1 MGPIS
6 MKSHYR
12 AVVIGGGVVGCS
24 VLYHLAK
31 AGWSDVLLIE
41 RSELTSGSSWHA
53 AGGFHTL
60 NGDPNV
66 ARLQAYT
73 VSLYKEL
80 EEISGQS
87 CSLHLTGGVMMADSP
102 ERMDFLRLAHAKG
115 RYLGMDTELITPSEA
130 RAMFPLMDETKF
142 VGAMWDPVEGH
153 LDPSGTTH
161 AYAKAAR
168 KLGAEIVL
176 RNRVT
181 ELTQA
186 TDGTWNVVT
195 EQGTVKAEHVVNCG
209 GLWAREIGR
218 MVGLELPLLAM
229 EHMYLLTEP
238 MPAVEEFN
246 AATGREMVG
255 VLDFKGEI
263 YTRQERNGVLL
274 GTYEKAC
281 KPWSPVETPWD
292 FGHELLAPDLDRISP
307 SLEIGFEHFPGIA
320 NAGIKQVI
328 NGPFTFAPDGNPL
341 VGPVQG
347 LTNFWCACAVMAG
360 FSQGGGVGLALSNW
374 MVNGEPGFDVWG
386 MDVARFGEWATL
398 RYTNAKVRENYS
410 RRFSIR
416 FPNEELPA
424 ARPAQTTPLYDTMR
438 AQGAVMGDSWGLE
451 TPLWFAPEGVEAKDV
466 VSFHRSNDFEHV
478 GNEVRATRERVGVT
492 EIANFAKY
500 EIRGSGSA
508 DFLNR
513 LMTNRMPKPG
523 RLVLTPM
530 LNEAGKLIGDFTV
543 ANMGPGAGE
552 DRFMI
557 WGSSAA
563 QKYHMRW
570 FEQHLP
576 KDGTVRIHRFDQTLV
591 GLSIAGPKSQE
602 VLAGLC
608 DEDVSTSAFRFMDV
622 REMAVAGAPCIV
634 NRISYTG
641 DLGYEIWMQPAYER
655 LVYSAIKEAGEK
667 HGIVDFGM
675 RALLSMRLE
684 KNFPTWFRELRPIY
698 GPFEGAM
705 ERFVKLEKN
714 EFIGRD
720 AAAREN
726 AAGPKLRRVS
736 FIVDALD
743 ADVMGD
749 EPIWARI
756 GDRDFGTVEQP
767 HGYGAPRFGADGADV
782 GAPTSPLWGGRTE
795 GSGGGA
801 SAGSADTSPPT
812 PALRADPP
820 HEGEGKDSFCI
831 RGIRDGEWAVVGW
844 VTSGGYAHWV
854 QKSVAQGYVPAEL
867 AGDESAGLFEIEIL
881 GQRRPARINIE
892 PPFDPTGDRM
902 RA

>member
-1 MGPIS
+1 
-6 MKSHYR
+6 MKSHVK

-31 AGWSDVLLIE
+31 AGWTDIILIE

-66 ARLQAYT
+66 AKLQAYT
-73 VSLYKEL
+73 VQLYKEI
-80 EEISGQS
+80 EELSGQS
-87 CSLHLTGGVMMADSP
+87 CSLHLTGGVMMADTP

-130 RAMFPLMDETKF
+130 KAMFPLMDEKNF

-161 AYAKAAR
+161 SYAKAAR

-176 RNRVT
+176 RNRVV
-181 ELTQA
+181 ELTQEA
-186 TDGTWNVVT
+186 DGTWNVVT

-218 MVGLELPLLAM
+218 MVGVELPVLAM

-238 MPAVEEFN
+238 MPEVEEFN
-246 AATGREMVG
+246 RSTGREMIG

-263 YTRQERNGVLL
+263 YTRQERNGILL

-281 KPWSPVETPWD
+281 KPWSPVNTPWD
-292 FGHELLAPDLDRISP
+292 FGHELLPPDIDRIAP
-307 SLEIGFEHFPGIA
+307 SLEIGFKHFPGIEK
-320 NAGIKQVI
+320 AGIKQII
-328 NGPFTFAPDGNPL
+328 NGPFTFALDGNPL

-374 MVNGEPGFDVWG
+374 MVHGDPGFDVWG

-424 ARPAQTTPLYDTMR
+424 ARPAQTTPLYDTML
-438 AQGAVMGDSWGLE
+438 ANNAVMGDSWGLE
-451 TPLWFAPEGVEAKDV
+451 TPLWFAPKGTEPKDI
-466 VSFHRSNDFEHV
+466 VSFHRSNDFGPIGE
-478 GNEVRATRERVGVT
+478 EVRATRERVGVT

-500 EIRGSGSA
+500 EVSGPGA
-508 DFLNR
+508 EDFLNR
-513 LMTNRMPKPG
+513 LMTNRMPKTG
-523 RLVLTPM
+523 RIVLTPM
-530 LNEAGKLIGDFTV
+530 VNEFGRLIGDFTI
-543 ANMGPGAGE
+543 AKTGE

-570 FEQHLP
+570 FEKHLP
-576 KDGTVRIHRFDQTLV
+576 KDGSVRIHRFDQTLV
-591 GLSIAGPKSQE
+591 GLSIAGPSARNLLQKL
-602 VLAGLC
+602 V
-608 DEDVSTSAFRFMDV
+608 DVDVSTKAFRFMDF
-622 REMAVAGAPCIV
+622 REMAVGGAPCMV
-634 NRISYTG
+634 NRITYTG
-641 DLGYEIWMQPAYER
+641 DLGFEIWMAPAYQR
-655 LVYSAIKEAGEK
+655 LVYKAIKEAGEEF
-667 HGIVDFGM
+667 GLVDFGM

-698 GPFEGAM
+698 GPFEGSM
-705 ERFVKLEKN
+705 DRFIKLEKN
-714 EFIGRD
+714 DFIGRE
-720 AAAREN
+720 AAAREQ
-726 AAGPKLRRVS
+726 AQRPKLRRVS
-736 FIVDALD
+736 FIVDAAD

-749 EPIWARI
+749 EPIWAKVSK
-756 GDRDFGTVEQP
+756 DYGTVEKP
-767 HGYGAPRFGADGADV
+767 HGYGAPRFDETGKEV
-782 GAPTSPLWGGRTE
+782 R
-795 GSGGGA
+795 GSEAAEGA
-801 SAGSADTSPPT
+801 SAV
-812 PALRADPP
+812 
-820 HEGEGKDSFCI
+820 
-831 RGIRDGEWAVVGW
+831 RGIVDGEWRVVGW
-844 VTSGGYAHWV
+844 VTSGGYAHYV
-854 QKSVAQGYVPAEL
+854 QKSMAQGYVPAAL
-867 AGDESAGLFEIEIL
+867 AEDESAGLFEIEIL
-881 GQRRPARINIE
+881 GHRRPARINVE
-892 PPFDPTGDRM
+892 PPFDPSGEKM
-902 RA
+902 RT

>member
-1 MGPIS
+1 
-6 MKSHYR
+6 MKSHAK

-31 AGWSDVLLIE
+31 AGWTDVMLIE

-66 ARLQAYT
+66 AKLQAYT
-73 VSLYKEL
+73 VKLYKEL

-87 CSLHLTGGVMMADSP
+87 CSLHLTGGVMLADSP

-130 RAMFPLMDETKF
+130 KAMFPLMDETNF

-161 AYAKAAR
+161 AYAKAAK

-176 RNRVT
+176 RNPVK
-181 ELTQA
+181 ELTQEV
-186 TDGTWNVVT
+186 DGTWNVVT
-195 EQGTVKAEHVVNCG
+195 KNGTVKAEHVVNCG
-209 GLWAREIGR
+209 GLWAREVGR
-218 MVGLELPLLAM
+218 MVGVELPLLAM

-238 MPAVEEFN
+238 MPEVEEFN
-246 AATGREMVG
+246 ARTGREMIG
-255 VLDFKGEI
+255 VMDFKGEI

-274 GTYEKAC
+274 GTYEKDC
-281 KPWSPVETPWD
+281 RPWSPVNTPWD
-292 FGHELLAPDLDRISP
+292 FGHELLQPDIDRIAP
-307 SLEIGFEHFPGIA
+307 SLEVGFKHFPGIEK
-320 NAGIKQVI
+320 AGIKQII

-374 MVNGEPGFDVWG
+374 MVNGDPGFDVWG
-386 MDVARFGEWATL
+386 MDVARFGEWASL

-424 ARPAQTTPLYDTMR
+424 ARPAQTTPLYDVMKR
-438 AQGAVMGDSWGLE
+438 DNNAVMGDSWGLE
-451 TPLWFAPEGVEAKDV
+451 TPLWFAPEGTEAKDV

-500 EIRGSGSA
+500 EVQGTGA
-508 DFLNR
+508 EDFLNR
-513 LMTNRMPKPG
+513 LMTNRMPKTG
-523 RLVLTPM
+523 RIVLTPM
-530 LNEAGKLIGDFTV
+530 LNEFGKLIGDFTI
-543 ANMGPGAGE
+543 AKADD
-552 DRFMI
+552 DRFMV

-576 KDGTVRIHRFDQTLV
+576 KDRSVRIIRFDQTLV
-591 GLSIAGPKSQE
+591 GLSIAGPRSRDLLQKL
-602 VLAGLC
+602 V
-608 DEDVSTSAFRFMDV
+608 DTDVSNAAFKFMDY
-622 REMAVAGAPCIV
+622 REMAVAGAPCMV

-641 DLGYEIWMQPAYER
+641 DLGYEIWLEPAYQR
-655 LVYSAIKEAGEK
+655 RVYEAIKREGEEF
-667 HGIVDFGM
+667 GIVDFGM

-705 ERFVKLEKN
+705 ERFIKLEKN
-714 EFIGRD
+714 DFIGRE
-720 AAAREN
+720 AAAREQ
-726 AAGPKLRRVS
+726 AEGPKLRRVS
-736 FIVDALD
+736 FVVDALD

-749 EPIWARI
+749 EPVWAKI
-756 GDRDFGTVEQP
+756 NGTDYGTVEAS
-767 HGYGAPRFGADGADV
+767 HGYGAVRFDADGKDV
-782 GAPTSPLWGGRTE
+782 K
-795 GSGGGA
+795 GSNAATDA
-801 SAGSADTSPPT
+801 SAV
-812 PALRADPP
+812 
-820 HEGEGKDSFCI
+820 
-831 RGIRDGEWAVVGW
+831 RGIKDGEWSVVGW
-844 VTSGGYAHWV
+844 ITSGGYAHHV
-854 QKSVAQGYVPAEL
+854 QKSMAQGYVPAAL
-867 AGDESAGLFEIEIL
+867 AEDASAGLFEIEIL
-881 GQRRPARINIE
+881 GQRRAARIAVE
-892 PPFDPTGDRM
+892 PPFDPAGERM
-902 RA
+902 RG

>member
-1 MGPIS
+1 
-6 MKSHYR
+6 MKSHAK

-31 AGWSDVLLIE
+31 VGWTDIMLIE

-66 ARLQAYT
+66 AKLQAYT
-73 VSLYKEL
+73 VQLYR
-80 EEISGQS
+80 EIEALSGQS
-87 CSLHLTGGVMMADSP
+87 CSLHLTGGVMMADTP

-130 RAMFPLMDETKF
+130 KAMFPLMDETNF

-176 RNRVT
+176 RNRVV
-181 ELTQA
+181 ELTQEV
-186 TDGTWNVVT
+186 DGTWNVVT

-218 MVGLELPLLAM
+218 MVGVELPLLAM

-238 MPAVEEFN
+238 MPEVEEFN
-246 AATGREMVG
+246 RSTGREMIG
-255 VLDFKGEI
+255 VMDFKGEI
-263 YTRQERNGVLL
+263 YTRQERNGILL

-281 KPWSPVETPWD
+281 KPWSPVNTPWD
-292 FGHELLAPDLDRISP
+292 FGHELLQPDIDRIAP
-307 SLEIGFEHFPGIA
+307 SLEIGFKHFPGIEK
-320 NAGIKQVI
+320 AGIKQII
-328 NGPFTFAPDGNPL
+328 NGPFTFALDGNPL

-374 MVNGEPGFDVWG
+374 MVHGDPGFDVWG

-424 ARPAQTTPLYDTMR
+424 ARPAQTTPLYDTML
-438 AQGAVMGDSWGLE
+438 ANNAVMGDSWGLE
-451 TPLWFAPEGVEAKDV
+451 TPLWFAPKGTEPKDI
-466 VSFHRSNDFEHV
+466 VSFHRSNDFGPIGE
-478 GNEVRATRERVGVT
+478 EVRATREKVGVT

-500 EIRGSGSA
+500 EVSGLGSE

-513 LMTNRMPKPG
+513 LMTNRMPKTG
-523 RLVLTPM
+523 RIVLTPM
-530 LNEAGKLIGDFTV
+530 LNEFGRLIGDFTIAKV
-543 ANMGPGAGE
+543 GE
-552 DRFMI
+552 ERFMI
-557 WGSSAA
+557 WSSSAA

-570 FEQHLP
+570 FEKHLP
-576 KDGTVRIHRFDQTLV
+576 KDGPTASQVRIHRLDQTLV
-591 GLSIAGPKSQE
+591 GLSIAGPKSRDLLQKL
-602 VLAGLC
+602 V
-608 DEDVSTSAFRFMDV
+608 DVDISTKAFRFMDF
-622 REMAVAGAPCIV
+622 REMAVGGAPCMV
-634 NRISYTG
+634 NRITYTG
-641 DLGYEIWMQPAYER
+641 DLGYEIWMAPAYQR
-655 LVYSAIKEAGEK
+655 LVYKAIKDAGEEF
-667 HGIVDFGM
+667 GLVDFGM

-705 ERFVKLEKN
+705 DRFVKLEKN
-714 EFIGRD
+714 DFIGRES
-720 AAAREN
+720 AAREQ
-726 AAGPKLRRVS
+726 AEGPKLRRVS
-736 FIVDALD
+736 FIVDAAD

-749 EPIWARI
+749 EPIWAKV
-756 GDRDFGTVEQP
+756 GGKDYGTVEKP
-767 HGYGAPRFGADGADV
+767 HGYGAQRFDTDGKEV
-782 GAPTSPLWGGRTE
+782 R
-795 GSGGGA
+795 GSRAAEGA
-801 SAGSADTSPPT
+801 SAV
-812 PALRADPP
+812 
-820 HEGEGKDSFCI
+820 
-831 RGIRDGEWAVVGW
+831 RGIVDGDWRVVGW
-844 VTSGGYAHWV
+844 VTSGGYAHYV
-854 QKSVAQGYVPAEL
+854 QESMAQGYVPAAL

-881 GQRRPARINIE
+881 GSRRPARINVE
-892 PPFDPTGDRM
+892 PPFDPSGEKM

>member
-1 MGPIS
+1 
-6 MKSHYR
+6 MKSHAK

-31 AGWSDVLLIE
+31 AGWNDIMLIE

-66 ARLQAYT
+66 AKLQAYT
-73 VSLYKEL
+73 VQLYKEI
-80 EEISGQS
+80 EELSGQS
-87 CSLHLTGGVMMADSP
+87 CSLHLTGGVMMADTP

-130 RAMFPLMDETKF
+130 KAMFPLMDETNF

-176 RNRVT
+176 RNRVV
-181 ELTQA
+181 ELTQEV
-186 TDGTWNVVT
+186 DGTWNVVT
-195 EQGTVKAEHVVNCG
+195 EQGTVKADHVVNCG

-218 MVGLELPLLAM
+218 MVGVELPLLAM

-238 MPAVEEFN
+238 MPEVEEFN
-246 AATGREMVG
+246 KSTGREMIG
-255 VLDFKGEI
+255 VMDFKGEI
-263 YTRQERNGVLL
+263 YTRQERNGILL

-281 KPWSPVETPWD
+281 KPWSPVNTPWD
-292 FGHELLAPDLDRISP
+292 FGHELLQPDIDRIAP
-307 SLEIGFEHFPGIA
+307 SLEIGFKHFPGIEK
-320 NAGIKQVI
+320 AGIKQII
-328 NGPFTFAPDGNPL
+328 NGPFTFALDGNPL

-374 MVNGEPGFDVWG
+374 MVHGDPGFDVWG

-424 ARPAQTTPLYDTMR
+424 ARPAQTTPLYDTML
-438 AQGAVMGDSWGLE
+438 ANNAVMGDSWGLE
-451 TPLWFAPEGVEAKDV
+451 TPLWFAPKGAEPKDI
-466 VSFHRSNDFEHV
+466 VSFHRSNDFGPIGE
-478 GNEVRATRERVGVT
+478 EVRATREKVGVT

-500 EIRGSGSA
+500 EVSGPA
-508 DFLNR
+508 AEDFLNR
-513 LMTNRMPKPG
+513 LMTNRMPKTG
-523 RLVLTPM
+523 RIVLTPM
-530 LNEAGKLIGDFTV
+530 LNEFGRLIGDFTI
-543 ANMGPGAGE
+543 AKAGE
-552 DRFMI
+552 ERFMI
-557 WGSSAA
+557 WSSSAA

-570 FEQHLP
+570 FEKHLP
-576 KDGTVRIHRFDQTLV
+576 KDGPRASQVRIHRFDQTLV
-591 GLSIAGPKSQE
+591 GLSIAGPRSRDLLQKL
-602 VLAGLC
+602 V
-608 DEDVSTSAFRFMDV
+608 DVDISTKAFRFMDF
-622 REMAVAGAPCIV
+622 REMAVGGAPCMV
-634 NRISYTG
+634 NRITYTG
-641 DLGYEIWMQPAYER
+641 DLGYEIWMAPAYQR
-655 LVYSAIKEAGEK
+655 LVYKAIKDAGEEF
-667 HGIVDFGM
+667 GLVDFGM

-705 ERFVKLEKN
+705 DRFVKLEKN
-714 EFIGRD
+714 DFIGRE
-720 AAAREN
+720 AAAREQ
-726 AAGPKLRRVS
+726 AEGPKLRRVS
-736 FIVDALD
+736 FIVDAAD

-749 EPIWARI
+749 EPIWANV
-756 GDRDFGTVEQP
+756 GSKDYGTVEMP
-767 HGYGAPRFGADGADV
+767 HGYGAPRFDTDGKEV
-782 GAPTSPLWGGRTE
+782 R
-795 GSGGGA
+795 GSRAAEGA
-801 SAGSADTSPPT
+801 SAV
-812 PALRADPP
+812 
-820 HEGEGKDSFCI
+820 
-831 RGIRDGEWAVVGW
+831 RGIVDGDWRVVGW
-844 VTSGGYAHWV
+844 VTSGGYAHYV
-854 QKSVAQGYVPAEL
+854 QKSMAQGYVPAAL

-881 GQRRPARINIE
+881 GSRRPARINVE
-892 PPFDPTGDRM
+892 PPFDPSGEKM
-902 RA
+902 RT

>member
-1 MGPIS
+1 
-6 MKSHYR
+6 MKSHAK

-31 AGWSDVLLIE
+31 AGWTDVMLIE

-66 ARLQAYT
+66 AKLQAYT
-73 VSLYKEL
+73 VQLYKEL

-87 CSLHLTGGVMMADSP
+87 CSLHLTGGVMLADTP

-130 RAMFPLMDETKF
+130 KAMFPLMDETNF

-161 AYAKAAR
+161 AYAKAA
-168 KLGAEIVL
+168 KTLGAEIVL
-176 RNRVT
+176 RNPVI
-181 ELTQA
+181 ELTQEA
-186 TDGTWNVVT
+186 DGTWNVVT
-195 EQGTVKAEHVVNCG
+195 KNGTVKAEHVVNCG
-209 GLWAREIGR
+209 GLWAREVGR
-218 MVGLELPLLAM
+218 MVGVELPLLAM

-238 MPAVEEFN
+238 MPEVEEFN
-246 AATGREMVG
+246 ARTGREMVG

-281 KPWSPVETPWD
+281 KPWSPVNTPWD
-292 FGHELLAPDLDRISP
+292 FGHELLQPDLDRIAP
-307 SLEIGFEHFPGIA
+307 SLEIGFKHFPGIEK
-320 NAGIKQVI
+320 AGIKQII

-374 MVNGEPGFDVWG
+374 MVNGDPGFDVWG
-386 MDVARFGEWATL
+386 MDVARFGEWASL

-424 ARPAQTTPLYDTMR
+424 ARPAQTTPLYDVMVR
-438 AQGAVMGDSWGLE
+438 DNNAVMGDSWGLE
-451 TPLWFAPEGVEAKDV
+451 TPLWFAPKGTEPKDV
-466 VSFHRSNDFEHV
+466 VSFHRSNDFEHI
-478 GNEVRATRERVGVT
+478 GAEVRATRERVGVT

-500 EIRGSGSA
+500 EVAGTGA
-508 DFLNR
+508 EEFLNR
-513 LMTNRMPKPG
+513 LMTNRMPKTG
-523 RLVLTPM
+523 RIVLTPM
-530 LNEAGKLIGDFTV
+530 LNEFGKLIGDFTI
-543 ANMGPGAGE
+543 AKADD
-552 DRFMI
+552 DRFI
-557 WGSSAA
+557 VWGSSAA

-570 FEQHLP
+570 FEKHLP
-576 KDGTVRIHRFDQTLV
+576 KDRSVRIIRFDQTLV
-591 GLSIAGPKSQE
+591 GLSIAGPRSRDLLQKL
-602 VLAGLC
+602 V
-608 DEDVSTSAFRFMDV
+608 DVDVSNAAFRFMDF
-622 REMAVAGAPCIV
+622 REMAVAGAPCMV

-641 DLGYEIWMQPAYER
+641 DLGYEIWMEPAYQR
-655 LVYSAIKEAGEK
+655 LVYEAIKREGEEF
-667 HGIVDFGM
+667 GIVDFGM

-705 ERFVKLEKN
+705 DRFIKLEKN
-714 EFIGRD
+714 DFIGRL
-720 AAAREN
+720 AAAKEH
-726 AAGPKLRRVS
+726 ADGSKLRRVS
-736 FIVDALD
+736 FTVDALD

-749 EPIWARI
+749 EPIWAKVN
-756 GDRDFGTVEQP
+756 GQEFGTVGEP
-767 HGYGAPRFGADGADV
+767 HGYGAPRFDADGEDV
-782 GAPTSPLWGGRTE
+782 R
-795 GSGGGA
+795 GSQAATDA
-801 SAGSADTSPPT
+801 SAV
-812 PALRADPP
+812 
-820 HEGEGKDSFCI
+820 
-831 RGIRDGEWAVVGW
+831 RGIHDGEWSVVGW
-844 VTSGGYAHWV
+844 VTSGGYAHFV
-854 QKSVAQGYVPAEL
+854 EKSMAQGYVPAALSED
-867 AGDESAGLFEIEIL
+867 ASDGMFEIEIL
-881 GQRRPARINIE
+881 GHRRPARIAVE
-892 PPFDPTGDRM
+892 PPFDPTGEKM
-902 RA
+902 RG

>member
-1 MGPIS
+1 
-6 MKSHYR
+6 MKSHAK

-31 AGWSDVLLIE
+31 AGWTDIMLIE

-66 ARLQAYT
+66 AKLQAYT
-73 VSLYKEL
+73 VQLYKEI

-87 CSLHLTGGVMMADSP
+87 CSLHLTGGVMMADTP

-130 RAMFPLMDETKF
+130 KAMFPLMDETNF

-176 RNRVT
+176 RNRVV
-181 ELTQA
+181 ELTQEV
-186 TDGTWNVVT
+186 DGTWNVVT

-218 MVGLELPLLAM
+218 MVGVELPVLAM

-238 MPAVEEFN
+238 MPEVEEFN
-246 AATGREMVG
+246 KSTGREMIG

-263 YTRQERNGVLL
+263 YTRQERNGILL

-281 KPWSPVETPWD
+281 KPWSPVNTPWD
-292 FGHELLAPDLDRISP
+292 FGHELLQPDIDRIAP
-307 SLEIGFEHFPGIA
+307 SLEIGFKHFPGIEK
-320 NAGIKQVI
+320 AGIKQII
-328 NGPFTFAPDGNPL
+328 NGPFTFALDGNPL

-374 MVNGEPGFDVWG
+374 MVQGDPGFDVWG

-424 ARPAQTTPLYDTMR
+424 ARPAQTTPLYDTML
-438 AQGAVMGDSWGLE
+438 ANNAVMGDSWGLE
-451 TPLWFAPEGVEAKDV
+451 TPLWFAPRGSEPKDV
-466 VSFHRSNDFEHV
+466 VSFHRSNDFRPIGE
-478 GNEVRATRERVGVT
+478 EVRATRERVGVT

-500 EIRGSGSA
+500 EVSGPGA
-508 DFLNR
+508 EDFLNR
-513 LMTNRMPKPG
+513 LMTNRMPNTG
-523 RLVLTPM
+523 RIVLTPM
-530 LNEAGKLIGDFTV
+530 LNEFGRLIGDFTI
-543 ANMGPGAGE
+543 AKAGPRGGE
-552 DRFMI
+552 ERFMI

-570 FEQHLP
+570 FEKHLP
-576 KDGTVRIHRFDQTLV
+576 KDGSIRIHRFDQTLV
-591 GLSIAGPKSQE
+591 GLSIAGPKSRDLLQKL
-602 VLAGLC
+602 V
-608 DEDVSTSAFRFMDV
+608 DVDISTKAFRFMDF
-622 REMAVAGAPCIV
+622 REMAVGGAPCMV
-634 NRISYTG
+634 NRITYTG
-641 DLGYEIWMQPAYER
+641 DLGYEIWMAPAYQR
-655 LVYSAIKEAGEK
+655 LVYKAIKEAGEEF
-667 HGIVDFGM
+667 GLVDFGM

-698 GPFEGAM
+698 GPFEGSM
-705 ERFVKLEKN
+705 DRFIKLEKN
-714 EFIGRD
+714 DFIGRE
-720 AAAREN
+720 AAAKEQ
-726 AAGPKLRRVS
+726 AEGPKLRRVS
-736 FIVDALD
+736 FIVDAAD

-749 EPIWARI
+749 EPIWAKV
-756 GDRDFGTVEQP
+756 GGKDYGTVEKP
-767 HGYGAPRFGADGADV
+767 HGYGAPRFDA
-782 GAPTSPLWGGRTE
+782 GGKEVR
-795 GSGGGA
+795 GSNAAEGA
-801 SAGSADTSPPT
+801 SAV
-812 PALRADPP
+812 
-820 HEGEGKDSFCI
+820 
-831 RGIRDGEWAVVGW
+831 RGIVDGDWRVVGW
-844 VTSGGYAHWV
+844 VTSGGYAHYV
-854 QKSVAQGYVPAEL
+854 EKSMAQGYVPAAL
-867 AGDESAGLFEIEIL
+867 AENESAGLFEIEIL
-881 GQRRPARINIE
+881 GQRRPARINVE
-892 PPFDPTGDRM
+892 PPFDPSGEKM
-902 RA
+902 RT

>member
-1 MGPIS
+1 
-6 MKSHYR
+6 MKSHAK

-31 AGWSDVLLIE
+31 AGWTDIMLIE

-66 ARLQAYT
+66 AKLQAYT
-73 VSLYKEL
+73 VQLYREIEEL
-80 EEISGQS
+80 SGQS
-87 CSLHLTGGVMMADSP
+87 CSLHLTGGVMMADTP

-130 RAMFPLMDETKF
+130 KAMFPLMDEAHF

-176 RNRVT
+176 RNRVV
-181 ELTQA
+181 ELTQEV
-186 TDGTWNVVT
+186 DGTWNVVT

-218 MVGLELPLLAM
+218 MVGVELPLLAM

-238 MPAVEEFN
+238 MPEVEEFN
-246 AATGREMVG
+246 RSTGREMIG
-255 VLDFKGEI
+255 VMDFKGEI
-263 YTRQERNGVLL
+263 YTRQERNGILL

-281 KPWSPVETPWD
+281 KPWSPVNTPWD
-292 FGHELLAPDLDRISP
+292 FGHELLQPDIDRIAP
-307 SLEIGFEHFPGIA
+307 SLEIGFKHFPGIEK
-320 NAGIKQVI
+320 AGIKQII
-328 NGPFTFAPDGNPL
+328 NGPFTFALDGNPL

-374 MVNGEPGFDVWG
+374 MVHGDPGFDVWG

-424 ARPAQTTPLYDTMR
+424 ARPAQTTPLYDTML
-438 AQGAVMGDSWGLE
+438 ANNAVMGDSWGLE
-451 TPLWFAPEGVEAKDV
+451 TPLWFAPKGTEPKDI
-466 VSFHRSNDFEHV
+466 VSFHRSNDFGPIGE
-478 GNEVRATRERVGVT
+478 EVRATREKVGVT

-500 EIRGSGSA
+500 EVSGPGSE

-513 LMTNRMPKPG
+513 LMTNRMPKTG
-523 RLVLTPM
+523 RIVLTPM
-530 LNEAGKLIGDFTV
+530 LNEFGRLIGDFTI
-543 ANMGPGAGE
+543 AKAGE
-552 DRFMI
+552 ERFMI
-557 WGSSAA
+557 WSSSAA

-570 FEQHLP
+570 FEKHLP
-576 KDGTVRIHRFDQTLV
+576 KDGPGASQVRIHRFDQTLV
-591 GLSIAGPKSQE
+591 GLSIAGPKSRDLLQKL
-602 VLAGLC
+602 VDA
-608 DEDVSTSAFRFMDV
+608 DISTKAFRFMDF
-622 REMAVAGAPCIV
+622 REMAVGGAPCMV
-634 NRISYTG
+634 NRITYTG
-641 DLGYEIWMQPAYER
+641 DLGYEIWMAPAYQR
-655 LVYSAIKEAGEK
+655 LVYKAIKDAGEEF
-667 HGIVDFGM
+667 GLVDFGM

-705 ERFVKLEKN
+705 DRFVKLEKN
-714 EFIGRD
+714 DFIGCE
-720 AAAREN
+720 AAAREQ
-726 AAGPKLRRVS
+726 AEGPKLRRVS
-736 FIVDALD
+736 FIVDAAD

-749 EPIWARI
+749 EPIWAKV
-756 GDRDFGTVEQP
+756 GGKDYGTVEKP
-767 HGYGAPRFGADGADV
+767 HGYGAPRFDTDGKEV
-782 GAPTSPLWGGRTE
+782 R
-795 GSGGGA
+795 GSRAAEGA
-801 SAGSADTSPPT
+801 SAV
-812 PALRADPP
+812 
-820 HEGEGKDSFCI
+820 
-831 RGIRDGEWAVVGW
+831 RGIVDGDWRVVGW
-844 VTSGGYAHWV
+844 VTSGGYAHYIK
-854 QKSVAQGYVPAEL
+854 KSMAQGYVPAAL
-867 AGDESAGLFEIEIL
+867 AADESAGLFEIEIL
-881 GQRRPARINIE
+881 GSRRSARINVE
-892 PPFDPTGDRM
+892 PPFDPSGEKM